1 MEIPYST
8 KLLTYEQETYL
19 NLSMRYMT
27 TSGFQRLTP
36 LEFSGTSSEVV
47 KMLQPMQLPEVVA
60 PAYVEDKPVVSLT
73 VEQLRSLAAHRDKL
87 SQEEQAQLD
96 VIQEESQV
104 EEQEA
109 QMNAMTGLQVAPP
122 QPQVWGDEAIVG
134 PPMQNQLVVP
144 QQQQQQQQMT
154 GGMIGG
160 MPLPSAFGPGGTP
173 QMSGEGL
180 VRGPAVPGM
189 GPLIAVRTDM
199 DAFARDG
206 IMLDGGTRPIRRN
219 YYSAPGP
226 AVDRYTPQAGGQFL
240 SAMNGGADAPGVQQT
255 VKVTKLE

>member
-1 MEIPYST
+1 
-8 KLLTYEQETYL
+8 
-19 NLSMRYMT
+19 
-27 TSGFQRLTP
+27 
-36 LEFSGTSSEVV
+36 
-47 KMLQPMQLPEVVA
+47 MQLPEVVA

-96 VIQEESQV
+96 VIQEEGQAEASA
-104 EEQEA
+104 EAQEA
-109 QMNAMTGLQVAPP
+109 QMNAMASLQVAPQ

-144 QQQQQQQQMT
+144 QQQQQMT
-154 GGMIGG
+154 GGMMGG
-160 MPLPSAFGPGGTP
+160 MPLPSLV
-173 QMSGEGL
+173 GEGP
-180 VRGPAVPGM
+180 VRGPTVPGM

-219 YYSAPGP
+219 YYSTPGP
-226 AVDRYTPQAGGQFL
+226 AVERYTPQGGGQFL